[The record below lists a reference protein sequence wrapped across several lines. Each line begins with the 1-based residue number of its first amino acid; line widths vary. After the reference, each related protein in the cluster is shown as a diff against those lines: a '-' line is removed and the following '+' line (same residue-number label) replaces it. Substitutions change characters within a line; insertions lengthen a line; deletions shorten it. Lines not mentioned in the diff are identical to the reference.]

1 LILKEIIIDDF
12 SILPKEI
19 LIEIICKLIENEQLD
34 TIEKAEIICKM
45 LDDRTK
51 QEIPQNVKKWKFLEE
66 ELWDIEKYFL

>member
-1 LILKEIIIDDF
+1 MKEIIIDDF

>member
-1 LILKEIIIDDF
+1 LKEIIIDDF